1 MFEVN
6 GFPNVKQPIQS
17 GGGSGVTT
25 KKLNVSNTV
34 FSPTA
39 DGLFEATVTHGL
51 GVEPVNVN
59 VYSMLNESLV
69 SSWTPMGLNQV
80 KITIMEKVDI
90 KVTVVG

>member
-1 MFEVN
+1 MFDVS
-6 GFPNVKQPIQS
+6 GFPNVKQPVNNS
-17 GGGSGVTT
+17 GGSGVTT
-25 KKLNVSNTV
+25 KKLNVSNTA
-34 FSPTA
+34 FSPTS

-59 VYSMLNESLV
+59 VYSMLNESLI
-69 SSWTPMGLNQV
+69 SSWTPVGLNQV